1 MTAADDRVTV
11 LSLLADSPHRTGF
24 LIVFEDGTR
33 VHADTAEGAAEA
45 LGAGSA
51 ALASVVCLD
60 RVWAT

>member
-1 MTAADDRVTV
+1 MTATDDRVTV
-11 LSLLADSPHRTGF
+11 LSLLAVCPQRRGF
-24 LIVFEDGTR
+24 LIVWEDGTR

-45 LGAGSA
+45 LGAGTA